1 MNDKLENQENQ
12 DSVNNEQGE
21 VAGLELGAAETGETE
36 QPVADQNQE
45 VQEEAAE
52 ASDAAEK
59 PTKPAIVFTPEQM
72 ALPWYAVHTYSG
84 FESRVKIA
92 LEEKVRTGAV
102 SKKFGNIVIPQ
113 ETTEELVRGKKKAV
127 TRKIYPG
134 YIMVQM
140 LIDDETWHLLN
151 NIPKVSGFVGDPRNP
166 LPLSESEVA
175 DLLGHLDGT
184 TVSKSKSRKS
194 FEEGDQ
200 VKVIDG
206 PFAEF
211 SATVESVNLDK
222 SKLKVLISIFGRN
235 TPVELDFSQVEK
247 V

>member
-1 MNDKLENQENQ
+1 
-12 DSVNNEQGE
+12 
-21 VAGLELGAAETGETE
+21 
-36 QPVADQNQE
+36 
-45 VQEEAAE
+45 
-52 ASDAAEK
+52 
-59 PTKPAIVFTPEQM
+59 M

-84 FESRVKIA
+84 FELRVKA
-92 LEEKVRTGAV
+92 TLEEKVRTGAI
-102 SKKFGNIVIPQ
+102 SKKFGNIIIPQ

-166 LPLSESEVA
+166 LPLSELEVA
-175 DLLGHLDGT
+175 DLLGNLDGT
-184 TVSKSKSRKS
+184 TVSKSKSRKN

-235 TPVELDFSQVEK
+235 TPVELDFNQVEK